1 VRLPGEQ
8 AFVNAVIYPIP
19 QQPRVDAN
27 LLKVLVE
34 CPQAPLVADVGFDPV
49 APLLPLL
56 IPLCLRVLGIPTPA
70 HEKVGVLLI
79 YCVISEMRAV
89 LIQVCQAE
97 RLGREPH

>member
-1 VRLPGEQ
+1 M
-8 AFVNAVIYPIP
+8 
-19 QQPRVDAN
+19 
-27 LLKVLVE
+27 LVE
-34 CPQAPLVADVGFDPV
+34 CPKAPLFADVGFDPV

-56 IPLCLRVLGIPTPA
+56 IPLCLRVLGIPAPT